1 MKSLFITLNP
11 AVHRV
16 VQHADE
22 PNTGATSSR
31 FAVQTKLHYALK
43 KKKNKTHAPGNG
55 SIYVGDNY
63 LVIPVPEVDGALT
76 ATGSLVLS
84 GDAEHDIVRPV
95 LQLKRQ
101 LGNLVKGVKIH
112 EKPLRKEEN
121 CVIAAPF
128 GLVRWIFTAA
138 ILLKLV
144 THSFM
149 LLF

>member
-1 MKSLFITLNP
+1 MKSLFITLNS

-43 KKKNKTHAPGNG
+43 NPKTNKNKTHAPGNG

-84 GDAEHDIVRPV
+84 GDAKHDIVRPV

-101 LGNLVKGVKIH
+101 LGNL
-112 EKPLRKEEN
+112 EKR
-121 CVIAAPF
+121 
-128 GLVRWIFTAA
+128 G
-138 ILLKLV
+138 
-144 THSFM
+144 
-149 LLF
+149 